1 MKEVRPLIGI
11 PAVPTY
17 DDEQDAIM
25 ALYQDYKDVVYQN
38 GGIPFLI
45 NPIAKEDYVN
55 TRLRNMKP
63 LTTEAKELYYEM
75 TDMCAGIIIP
85 GGYKIHLFAEE
96 IAKYAIRKDIPIL
109 GVCLGMQL
117 LAKIE
122 NSKNVLVRNETPIEH
137 KQRGEQYVH
146 DLNIVDGTK
155 LHEILQKD
163 TIRVNSVHRFH
174 ISHVN
179 HFKVNSYSEDGL
191 IEGIEL
197 PGKKFVIGVQWHPE
211 KMMEYDENANRL
223 WRAFMEEAKK
233 EKIYRK

>member
-63 LTTEAKELYYEM
+63 LTTEEKELYYEM

-117 LAKIE
+117 LLK
-122 NSKNVLVRNETPIEH
+122 
-137 KQRGEQYVH
+137 
-146 DLNIVDGTK
+146 
-155 LHEILQKD
+155 
-163 TIRVNSVHRFH
+163 
-174 ISHVN
+174 
-179 HFKVNSYSEDGL
+179 
-191 IEGIEL
+191 
-197 PGKKFVIGVQWHPE
+197 
-211 KMMEYDENANRL
+211 
-223 WRAFMEEAKK
+223 
-233 EKIYRK
+233 

>member
-1 MKEVRPLIGI
+1 MEGVRPLIGI

-17 DDEQDAIM
+17 DNEQDAVM

-45 NPIAKEDYVN
+45 CPIAKEDYIN
-55 TRLRNMKP
+55 TRLRDMKP
-63 LTTEAKELYYEM
+63 LTEEEKQLYREM
-75 TDMCAGIIIP
+75 TDLCDGIIIP
-85 GGYKIHLFAEE
+85 GGYKIHFFAEE
-96 IAKYAIRKDIPIL
+96 IAKYAIRKDIPVL

-117 LAKIE
+117 LAKIDNGE
-122 NSKNVLVRNETPIEH
+122 NVLVRNETSIEH
-137 KQRGEQYVH
+137 KQRGKQYVH
-146 DLNIVDGTK
+146 NLNIVNGTK
-155 LHEILQKD
+155 LYEILQKD
-163 TIRVNSVHRFH
+163 SIRVNSVHRFH

-211 KMMEYDENANRL
+211 KMMEYDENANHL
-223 WRAFMEEAKK
+223 WHTFMEEAKK